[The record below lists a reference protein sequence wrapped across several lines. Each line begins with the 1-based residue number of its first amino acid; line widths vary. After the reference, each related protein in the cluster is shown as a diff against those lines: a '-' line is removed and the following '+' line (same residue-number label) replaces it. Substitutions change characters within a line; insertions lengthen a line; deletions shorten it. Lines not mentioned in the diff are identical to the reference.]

1 SGTGLGEVDVD
12 TYLSNLQTKTTLSMI
27 ADGLERSARD
37 FDAFLE
43 ENVTLEWEAQRKRIY
58 QHFGIK

>member
-1 SGTGLGEVDVD
+1 DVD

-58 QHFGIK
+58 QHFG